1 MAQTKFLDLTGLAQV
16 INWAKEKF
24 VGYNPETKQLTQ
36 GVGNID
42 SITFQGECDIINASI
57 HKYSYSDDHS
67 DQPHISMFVSNKHE
81 NSNGTYSEAGM
92 TASWNNYSKI
102 FAQSSIYGFVT
113 NEQKEKRIQSDII
126 IGDNKNSNYDINK
139 IAKYNINI
147 NSDGYNHSVYD
158 VNGTSIGEIK
168 MGVVSV
174 DGEIDNY
181 SYNIGIKS
189 SDNNPNH
196 CFTTDGKTFDLSTKL
211 NVSSIGS
218 IDPFDIEMLF

>member
-1 MAQTKFLDLTGLAQV
+1 
-16 INWAKEKF
+16 
-24 VGYNPETKQLTQ
+24 
-36 GVGNID
+36 
-42 SITFQGECDIINASI
+42 
-57 HKYSYSDDHS
+57 
-67 DQPHISMFVSNKHE
+67 MFVSNKHE
-81 NSNGTYSEAGM
+81 NSYGTYSEAGM

-102 FAQSSIYGFVT
+102 FAQSSIYGFVP
-113 NEQKEKRIQSDII
+113 NEQEEKQIQSNII

-174 DGEIDNY
+174 DGEINNY
-181 SYNIGIKS
+181 SYSIGIKS

-211 NVSSIGS
+211 DASSIGS